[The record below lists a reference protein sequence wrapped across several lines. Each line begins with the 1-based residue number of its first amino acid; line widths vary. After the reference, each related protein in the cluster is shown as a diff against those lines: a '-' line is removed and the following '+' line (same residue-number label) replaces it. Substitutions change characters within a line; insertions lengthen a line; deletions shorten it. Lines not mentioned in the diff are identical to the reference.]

1 MRSSV
6 RLHSG
11 QSQHLLCDLWFLE
24 RFGTVV
30 RVFLAIAEWH
40 TGFADVALSLVSQSS
55 LEVLSRG
62 GGGFTSGAYSLVSKS
77 FLEVLSRGERIRTN
91 EWCLAR
97 S

>member
-30 RVFLAIAEWH
+30 RVFFAIAEWH
-40 TGFADVALSLVSQSS
+40 TGFADVAL
-55 LEVLSRG
+55 
-62 GGGFTSGAYSLVSKS
+62 SLVSKS

>member
-40 TGFADVALSLVSQSS
+40 TGFADVALSLVSKLS
-55 LEVLSRG
+55 LEILSWRG
-62 GGGFTSGAYSLVSKS
+62 KFTSGAYSLVSKS